1 LRKCKDAAAIQRR
14 PEGDIEAFKRL
25 VYIPLPYAGLEEK
38 LRLGKALPTI
48 LNRVGQPWKR

>member
-14 PEGDIEAFKRL
+14 PEADIEAFKGL